1 MISLTSTDFERHCR
15 ELATAILATMDGA
28 GEGCSIGSDRQGRE
42 LCHADIEY
50 HLGCLLPSVV
60 TGNSVLF
67 CDYVAWVKV
76 LFHRIGIPEADFRA
90 CLKAIRAVVGQR
102 PDLVDTM
109 ILHQTMDRAE
119 AHLAMVEAEP
129 PSFLTNE
136 KPHGALA
143 SDYLSALL
151 ASDRRRANSL
161 ILDVAAGGMK
171 IKELYTDVFQPV
183 MYEIGR
189 LWQTGAITVAQEHY
203 CTAMTQFTMSQLY
216 PYIFSDGPKG
226 NRCLV
231 ATCASGEQHELGM
244 RMVADI
250 FQLEGWNT
258 HFLGANVPKA
268 GVIRMLVDVRADVL
282 ALSTTLTS
290 NLPRVADLIA
300 AVRSQPELA
309 AIKVIVGGL
318 AFRAAPELWRTVNA
332 DGYAADTM
340 SALSLAET
348 LKPAAPN

>member
-1 MISLTSTDFERHCR
+1 M
-15 ELATAILATMDGA
+15 
-28 GEGCSIGSDRQGRE
+28 
-42 LCHADIEY
+42 
-50 HLGCLLPSVV
+50 
-60 TGNSVLF
+60 
-67 CDYVAWVKV
+67 
-76 LFHRIGIPEADFRA
+76 
-90 CLKAIRAVVGQR
+90 
-102 PDLVDTM
+102 
-109 ILHQTMDRAE
+109 
-119 AHLAMVEAEP
+119 
-129 PSFLTNE
+129 
-136 KPHGALA
+136 
-143 SDYLSALL
+143 
-151 ASDRRRANSL
+151 
-161 ILDVAAGGMK
+161 
-171 IKELYTDVFQPV
+171 
-183 MYEIGR
+183 
-189 LWQTGAITVAQEHY
+189 
-203 CTAMTQFTMSQLY
+203 
-216 PYIFSDGPKG
+216 
-226 NRCLV
+226 